1 MPVNLMDLYK
11 DENESSD
18 ESSGSATSGSETSE
32 VVEATLEAE
41 NSESGVIQAPV
52 SDEIVESVAQVSEM
66 ADASEFVAEPAQEVV
81 PDVTQGLS
89 EDEKKEYGA
98 TKMPTKIE
106 VEDLEEQKSDF
117 LKDPMADAVPEDLEY
132 SQVFESKTVVNYTL
146 AIAGFGLLVLGV
158 FSFLNSQNVSI
169 QSSLDVISETGKGS
183 LSVQPPGLPAID
195 LKSAVGSGSSAGSG
209 SSSAGGSGS
218 AAGSGSA
225 SGSGSSNSSGL
236 IASSGNTDPGS
247 STGSGSSSTGST
259 GSGSSSAGA
268 TGSGSAGSGSTN
280 STGSGSG
287 STGSG
292 VSNAGSSASGSAGA
306 VSGSGAGATETG
318 GGSAFGVFGA
328 IDPSLFS
335 GNASGAVSNT
345 NPAVNRDFGSF
356 GSVTSNPSGSDL
368 DALLTDNDFQLDLIA
383 DDSKV
388 SQNSFLSSTNPTV
401 IRAGNIAGDSG
412 PEIYLALMISLMF
425 AGFLTIKT
433 T

>member
-1 MPVNLMDLYK
+1 MDLYK

-32 VVEATLEAE
+32 VVEAPLEAE
-41 NSESGVIQAPV
+41 NSESSVIQAAA
-52 SDEIVESVAQVSEM
+52 SDETVESVADVSEV
-66 ADASEFVAEPAQEVV
+66 ADASEVFAEPAQKVV
-81 PDVTQGLS
+81 PDVAQGLS

-195 LKSAVGSGSSAGSG
+195 LKSAVGSAGSDP
-209 SSSAGGSGS
+209 SSAGG
-218 AAGSGSA
+218 AASGSGSV
-225 SGSGSSNSSGL
+225 SGSGSSNLSGL

-247 STGSGSSSTGST
+247 STGSGSSSKGST
-259 GSGSSSAGA
+259 GSGSSSAGVTG
-268 TGSGSAGSGSTN
+268 TGSAASGSTN

-292 VSNAGSSASGSAGA
+292 VSNVGSSSSGSAGS
-306 VSGSGAGATETG
+306 VSGSGAGATATG

-356 GSVTSNPSGSDL
+356 GSVTNNPSGSDL
-368 DALLTDNDFQLDLIA
+368 DALLTDNDFLLDLIA

-412 PEIYLALMISLMF
+412 PEIYLALIISLMF

>member
-1 MPVNLMDLYK
+1 MDLYK

-18 ESSGSATSGSETSE
+18 ESSGSSNSGSETSE
-32 VVEATLEAE
+32 VVETPLEAE
-41 NSESGVIQAPV
+41 NSESSVIQAAA
-52 SDEIVESVAQVSEM
+52 SDETVESVADVSEVSN
-66 ADASEFVAEPAQEVV
+66 ASEVVAEPAQEVV
-81 PDVTQGLS
+81 PDVAQGLS

-158 FSFLNSQNVSI
+158 FSFLNSQNISI

-195 LKSAVGSGSSAGSG
+195 LKSAVGSAGSDPSSAG
-209 SSSAGGSGS
+209 
-218 AAGSGSA
+218 GSGSA

-236 IASSGNTDPGS
+236 IASSGNTDPSS

-268 TGSGSAGSGSTN
+268 TGTGSAASGSTN
-280 STGSGSG
+280 SPGSGSG
-287 STGSG
+287 STGSS
-292 VSNAGSSASGSAGA
+292 VSNAGSSAGGSAGS
-306 VSGSGAGATETG
+306 VSGSGAGATATG

-356 GSVTSNPSGSDL
+356 GSVTNNPSGSDL

>member
-1 MPVNLMDLYK
+1 MDLYK

-18 ESSGSATSGSETSE
+18 ESSGSSTSGSETSE
-32 VVEATLEAE
+32 VVEAA
-41 NSESGVIQAPV
+41 A
-52 SDEIVESVAQVSEM
+52 SDETVESVADVSEV
-66 ADASEFVAEPAQEVV
+66 ADASEVVAEPAQEVV
-81 PDVTQGLS
+81 PDVAQGLS
-89 EDEKKEYGA
+89 EEEKKEYGA

-158 FSFLNSQNVSI
+158 FSFLNSQNISI

-195 LKSAVGSGSSAGSG
+195 LKSAVGSGSAD
-209 SSSAGGSGS
+209 GSGS
-218 AAGSGSA
+218 ASG

-268 TGSGSAGSGSTN
+268 TGSGSAASGSTN
-280 STGSGSG
+280 SIGTGSG
-287 STGSG
+287 STGTSS
-292 VSNAGSSASGSAGA
+292 SNAGSSASGSAGS
-306 VSGSGAGATETG
+306 VSGSGSGATAT

-328 IDPSLFS
+328 IDPSLFA